1 MASGCG
7 AWDEVER
14 QFTLPRYQALW
25 RYWRHHPPVHLMV
38 AAYLGIKPE
47 GPPPV
52 DEVGLAD
59 LLAMFGEGNIG

>member
-25 RYWRHHPPVHLMV
+25 RYWRRNPPVHLMV
-38 AAYLGIKPE
+38 AAYLGIKSG
-47 GPPPV
+47 GPPPA
-52 DEVGLAD
+52 DETGLAD
-59 LLAMFGEGNIG
+59 LLAMFGEGNIC

>member
-7 AWDEVER
+7 AWDDVER

-38 AAYLGIKPE
+38 AAYLGLAPD
-47 GPPPV
+47 GPPPTG
-52 DEVGLAD
+52 EVGLAE
-59 LLAMFGEGNIG
+59 LLATFGEGNIR